1 MNALS
6 GSSELRVGLM
16 EIFEFVLVMVSLVLA
31 IGFTSLLSVVASMIS
46 HRQSRKIEW
55 YPLIWI
61 ATLFLYVPGYW
72 WSLWDFRSVAW
83 TFPAYFF
90 LLLMPTCLYI
100 AMSLLGE
107 ALDSEDDTSRVE
119 AFDQVRIPFFV
130 ALIIMQITGALDGW
144 LLSVEPILNAL
155 RWVQIILVL
164 FFIAGAISPRLAVQ
178 KVVAVVNLVL
188 MIFAMFGL
196 RYMPGAFA
204 T

>member
-1 MNALS
+1 
-6 GSSELRVGLM
+6 M

-72 WSLWDFRSVAW
+72 WSLWDFRSVQW

-90 LLLMPTCLYI
+90 LLMMPTCLYI

-107 ALDSEDDTSRVE
+107 ALDSEDNTSRVA
-119 AFDQVRIPFFV
+119 AFDAVRIPFFLS
-130 ALIIMQITGALDGW
+130 LIAMQITGALDGW
-144 LLSVEPILNAL
+144 FLNVEPLLNTL
-155 RWVQIILVL
+155 RWVQIVLVVM
-164 FFIAGAISPRLAVQ
+164 FFVGALTPRIAMQKFVAI
-178 KVVAVVNLVL
+178 VNLVM

-196 RYMPGAFA
+196 RYLPGAFA
-204 T
+204 A